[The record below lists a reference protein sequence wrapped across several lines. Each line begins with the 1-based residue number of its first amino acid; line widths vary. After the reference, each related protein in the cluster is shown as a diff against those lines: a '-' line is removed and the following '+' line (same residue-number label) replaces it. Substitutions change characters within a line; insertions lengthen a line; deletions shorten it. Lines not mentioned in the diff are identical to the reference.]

1 MAGPVVGITMGDAA
15 GIGPEVTMKA
25 LGDAE
30 MYAICRPVVIGDAR
44 ILERANHVVH
54 GALSIN
60 RISRPADGR
69 FELGRVD
76 CVDLDLLPADLPFG
90 QISAVAGDAA
100 FRYVERA
107 IELAQDGEIDAICTA
122 PLNKEALHKGGHIY
136 PGHTEILA
144 ELTGT
149 QDFAIFGNSKPQRTV
164 SMNPVPV
171 PSDDTTA
178 NEADGQRR
186 AEQIEEAEEIHR
198 WLIFQRGLARDLQRL
213 QRAPPRHAA
222 RRERGADR
230 AVDAVSRRSA
240 HGPRP
245 ALRR

>member
-1 MAGPVVGITMGDAA
+1 VAGPVVGITMGDAA

-44 ILERANHVVH
+44 ILERANHVVD

-107 IELAQDGEIDAICTA
+107 IELPSA
-122 PLNKEALHKGGHIY
+122 PLRSTRRRCTRAD
-136 PGHTEILA
+136 TS
-144 ELTGT
+144 TR
-149 QDFAIFGNSKPQRTV
+149 AIPRSW
-164 SMNPVPV
+164 
-171 PSDDTTA
+171 PS
-178 NEADGQRR
+178 
-186 AEQIEEAEEIHR
+186 
-198 WLIFQRGLARDLQRL
+198 
-213 QRAPPRHAA
+213 
-222 RRERGADR
+222 
-230 AVDAVSRRSA
+230 
-240 HGPRP
+240 
-245 ALRR
+245 